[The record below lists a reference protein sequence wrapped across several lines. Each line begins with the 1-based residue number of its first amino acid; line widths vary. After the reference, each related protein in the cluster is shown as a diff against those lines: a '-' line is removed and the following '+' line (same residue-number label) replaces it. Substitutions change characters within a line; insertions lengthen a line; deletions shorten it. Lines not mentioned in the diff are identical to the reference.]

1 MGKTT
6 LFAAIKMWTSPLLL
20 GQFTKFKKWWFSPND
35 EHLKNTYFV
44 YKIKIIKIA
53 DKNLQLCVKMSLFC
67 KTTLYAIT
75 KIWISPL
82 LLDQFTI
89 CKKWWSSPDHE
100 QLKIHTFCLYKSK
113 IIKIPDKNIE
123 IPCKNGTFF
132 KTPYIM
138 CKYW

>member
-20 GQFTKFKKWWFSPND
+20 GQFTKFKKWWFSPD
-35 EHLKNTYFV
+35 HEHLKKHIFFY
-44 YKIKIIKIA
+44 IKAKSL
-53 DKNLQLCVKMSLFC
+53 KLQTKTLQFCVKMSLFC

-89 CKKWWSSPDHE
+89 FKKWWSSPDHE
-100 QLKIHTFCLYKSK
+100 QLKIHTFCLYKRK
-113 IIKIPDKNIE
+113 IIKILDKNIE
-123 IPCKNGTFF
+123 IMCKNR
-132 KTPYIM
+132 
-138 CKYW
+138 